1 MSSPLDGLITE
12 LENVLVAGNWQAA
25 NEITFA
31 LFHEKIPKDLE
42 NPGLIHYGDLDKI
55 PDHILREI
63 DRLWVYYSQGRFGFS
78 VQWLIY
84 YQVILESR
92 INNDMEWQDNF
103 REKVGRSNYIL
114 GYNRDEVNFDL
125 DFKLDLLP
133 PGYLPWFFW
142 YDSTNTNL
150 RSGIIGGGGIGW
162 EAILFVA
169 SLLERCG
176 IIYPENKVWSRAELT
191 DAISKGECNFCR
203 GNFQGIDLQGLDLSA
218 CYFIK
223 SDFSYSNLSN
233 CKLNQTNF
241 YSANLY
247 EANLE
252 NVKAENTCF
261 QKANLEGT
269 IFTGSRL
276 KTVNFFQCSAFRTVF
291 DESNWQNVNA
301 KSVNFWGAS
310 FYDSKLENCKFQN
323 SNASYSNWQEAF
335 LKTCD
340 FTDSITTSSTLNMT
354 DFIGINWSKQQ
365 YQEANLSNVNLTLC
379 NAGIEVGKELLAISN
394 YRKPRIMIIDDSLS
408 VRELL
413 KISFQKA
420 GYEVIT
426 VRDGLDAWERLNS
439 NLHYDFIFCDI
450 EMPRMDGIEFVSRM
464 KKDEQLKNIPI
475 AILSS
480 RGKDKMRPNFWDE
493 FDIVGY
499 FTKPYLEDVVLNI
512 VAKTLGIN
520 HQNQDLPKLPPAKN
534 IPQTRFLAIGLNSET
549 RKSLVALIRNYP
561 QFVCSFF
568 PEDEIINPDNSDFD
582 YQSLMWNLKQRTRK
596 NIHIPSSLF
605 SLSKT
610 CTFIPDHFLTNECVG
625 YSISYPLYLV
635 IDVKSF
641 QSLQKIDFDFNF
653 QELPVILIGDEK
665 EVIAEGWNIQGCI
678 SDCEEIMDIIERR

>member
-1 MSSPLDGLITE
+1 MSSPLDGLITELENNFTTPRRLAVIGSTSFWNHSTPAICEITGRKLAQIEDIVLLTGGVSGVPETLSRSFWRHQKPESTSRILHIQPKGFIPYDYGENLTAGDTFPQRRWVLAHLAPVYLLLEGGPGALQEAQWALKAGAIVIPVGCTGGAAKTVYTELTANSEWLKNQWYTETAIAAWQDINNTKASVETITTAIMILIEQALEQKANFTHTKETLITE

-103 REKVGRSNYIL
+103 REKVGRSDYIL

-203 GNFQGIDLQGLDLSA
+203 GNFQGIDLQGLDLSG

-252 NVKAENTCF
+252 NVQCGKTFF

-269 IFTGSRL
+269 IFTGSQF
-276 KTVNFFQCSAFRTVF
+276 TAVNFFQC
-291 DESNWQNVNA
+291 
-301 KSVNFWGAS
+301 
-310 FYDSKLENCKFQN
+310 
-323 SNASYSNWQEAF
+323 
-335 LKTCD
+335 
-340 FTDSITTSSTLNMT
+340 
-354 DFIGINWSKQQ
+354 
-365 YQEANLSNVNLTLC
+365 
-379 NAGIEVGKELLAISN
+379 
-394 YRKPRIMIIDDSLS
+394 
-408 VRELL
+408 
-413 KISFQKA
+413 
-420 GYEVIT
+420 
-426 VRDGLDAWERLNS
+426 
-439 NLHYDFIFCDI
+439 
-450 EMPRMDGIEFVSRM
+450 
-464 KKDEQLKNIPI
+464 
-475 AILSS
+475 
-480 RGKDKMRPNFWDE
+480 
-493 FDIVGY
+493 
-499 FTKPYLEDVVLNI
+499 
-512 VAKTLGIN
+512 
-520 HQNQDLPKLPPAKN
+520 
-534 IPQTRFLAIGLNSET
+534 
-549 RKSLVALIRNYP
+549 
-561 QFVCSFF
+561 
-568 PEDEIINPDNSDFD
+568 
-582 YQSLMWNLKQRTRK
+582 
-596 NIHIPSSLF
+596 
-605 SLSKT
+605 
-610 CTFIPDHFLTNECVG
+610 
-625 YSISYPLYLV
+625 
-635 IDVKSF
+635 
-641 QSLQKIDFDFNF
+641 
-653 QELPVILIGDEK
+653 
-665 EVIAEGWNIQGCI
+665 
-678 SDCEEIMDIIERR
+678 